1 MQYNFFK
8 WIDPRASKLGAIL
21 SVMVASMITH
31 SELLSWYYCICQ
43 KGRAALLPRSLQTDC
58 GVDNPDNDLG
68 RRLKRDERMDEWMS
82 KDLGKS
88 VNAWLLRA
96 SPRHLLLFSLT
107 CN

>member
-43 KGRAALLPRSLQTDC
+43 KERGPSADIKFPSLSEAAEATAMPYLPILVKGLLPDNCYSAERTRGAPGESSLSEA
-58 GVDNPDNDLG
+58 V
-68 RRLKRDERMDEWMS
+68 RR
-82 KDLGKS
+82 
-88 VNAWLLRA
+88 
-96 SPRHLLLFSLT
+96 
-107 CN
+107 

>member
-43 KGRAALLPRSLQTDC
+43 KRRPRAYAHPFSFPADAVANGMYGILATFI
-58 GVDNPDNDLG
+58 
-68 RRLKRDERMDEWMS
+68 LKHV
-82 KDLGKS
+82 K
-88 VNAWLLRA
+88 
-96 SPRHLLLFSLT
+96 T
-107 CN
+107 CIMFKMTNS